1 MKVVW
6 FHMVVVVW
14 WCEEL
19 LQSLGEWGRR
29 RLCAVE
35 ERRPLCAM
43 AFSSHYELPFCMALP
58 RLLLGAST
66 QGFFHR
72 KGVLDSEIALRPPSS
87 TQRTT
92 TTTTTEV

>member
-1 MKVVW
+1 MCHGL
-6 FHMVVVVW
+6 FIA
-14 WCEEL
+14 L
-19 LQSLGEWGRR
+19 R
-29 RLCAVE
+29 
-35 ERRPLCAM
+35 
-43 AFSSHYELPFCMALP
+43 ELPFCMALP

-92 TTTTTEV
+92 TTTAKEV